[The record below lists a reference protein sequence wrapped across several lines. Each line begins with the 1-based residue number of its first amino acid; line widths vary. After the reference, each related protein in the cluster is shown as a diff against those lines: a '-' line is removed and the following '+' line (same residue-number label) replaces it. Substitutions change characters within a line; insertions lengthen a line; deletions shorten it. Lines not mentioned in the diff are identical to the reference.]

1 MGTNLPKNFS
11 DKALILDE
19 DPLLSEAEIQSF
31 HQGNHA
37 RLYEKMGAHR
47 IHRKGKTG
55 TLFRV
60 WAPGAESVSVIGDF
74 NGWTADAHPL
84 GLRQDYSAIWE
95 GFFPEIADQ
104 ALYKYHIR
112 SKYRQEAL
120 EKGDPF
126 AFAWEEPPK
135 TASIVTHLNYEWQDA
150 AWMAQRSGRNALDA
164 PLSIYEVHLG
174 SWRRKP
180 EAGMRFLSYRE
191 LAESLVPYLL
201 EMGFTHVEF
210 LPVMEHPFYGSWG
223 YQITGYFSPTR
234 RFGTPQDFMH
244 LIDTLH
250 QHNIGVI
257 LDWVPAHFPNDKHG
271 LSEFDGGPLFEYA
284 DPQKGFHPDWKSCI
298 FDYGRH
304 EVQSFLISNACFW
317 LDKYHIDALRIDA
330 VASMLYL
337 DYSREAGEW
346 TPNQYGGRENLEAL
360 SLIKKLNETVYLNF
374 PDVQTIAE
382 ESTAWPMVSRPTYL
396 GGLGFGM
403 KWKMGWMHD
412 TLFYLS
418 KDPVYRKFEHHQL
431 TFSIDYAFS
440 ENFVLPLSHDEVV
453 HGKGSLIDRM
463 PGNDW
468 EQFAHLRLLYGYMYG
483 HPGKKLLFMGD
494 EFAQRREWDHE
505 SSLDWHLLQHG
516 AHQGLQHWVKDLNR
530 LYRSEK
536 ALYQQDFTHRGFEW
550 IDCTD
555 HNQSVLAFLRKS
567 LELHKPEHC
576 LIFLCHFTP
585 ALRHHYRIG
594 VPFGGSWKEILNSD
608 ALHYHGGGQGNLGC
622 VEADPVPAHGRP
634 YSIVLTL
641 PPLSVLV
648 LKHGSAP

>member
-1 MGTNLPKNFS
+1 MQKDVAN
-11 DKALILDE
+11 AVH
-19 DPLLSEAEIQSF
+19 LLSEGDIQCF

-37 RLYEKMGAHR
+37 RLYEKMGARR
-47 IHRKGKTG
+47 IQHEGKTG

-60 WAPGAESVSVIGDF
+60 WAPGAEAVSLIGDF
-74 NGWTADAHPL
+74 NGWTPEMHPL
-84 GLRQDYSAIWE
+84 ALRQDYSAIWE
-95 GFFPEIADQ
+95 GFFPEITDQ

-112 SKYRQEAL
+112 SKYQSEPL

-126 AFAWEEPPK
+126 AFAWETPPK
-135 TASIVTHLNYEWQDA
+135 TASIVTQLDYDWHDET
-150 AWMAQRSGRNALDA
+150 WMGKRAQCNALNA
-164 PLSIYEVHLG
+164 AMSIYEIHLG

-180 EAGMRFLSYRE
+180 EAGTPFLSYRE
-191 LAESLVPYLL
+191 LAESLVSYLI

-223 YQITGYFSPTR
+223 YQVTGYFAPTQ
-234 RFGTPQDFMH
+234 RFGAPQDLMF

-250 QHNIGVI
+250 QNNIGVI

-271 LSEFDGGPLFEYA
+271 LAEFDGGPLFEYA

-298 FDYGRH
+298 FDFGRH
-304 EVQSFLISNACFW
+304 EVQSFLMSNACFW

-360 SLIKKLNETVYLNF
+360 ALIKKLNETIYLNF

-412 TLFYLS
+412 TLFYLG

-453 HGKGSLIDRM
+453 HGKGSLIQRM

-468 EQFAHLRLLYGYMYG
+468 EQFAQLRLLYGYMYG
-483 HPGKKLLFMGD
+483 HPGKKLLFMGS
-494 EFAQRREWDHE
+494 EFAQRQEWNHE
-505 SSLDWHLLQHG
+505 NSLDWHLLEHDSHRGIQR
-516 AHQGLQHWVKDLNR
+516 WVKDLNH

-536 ALYQQDFTHRGFEW
+536 ALYQQDFEHAGFEW

-567 LELHKPEHC
+567 HDPEDC

-585 ALRHHYRIG
+585 QLRHHYRIG
-594 VPFGGSWKEILNSD
+594 VPFAGNWREILNSD
-608 ALHYHGGGQGNLGC
+608 ANHYDGGGQGNLGR
-622 VEADPVPAHGRP
+622 VEADPLPTHCRP
-634 YSIVLTL
+634 YSVVLTL

-648 LKHGSAP
+648 LKHGKQA